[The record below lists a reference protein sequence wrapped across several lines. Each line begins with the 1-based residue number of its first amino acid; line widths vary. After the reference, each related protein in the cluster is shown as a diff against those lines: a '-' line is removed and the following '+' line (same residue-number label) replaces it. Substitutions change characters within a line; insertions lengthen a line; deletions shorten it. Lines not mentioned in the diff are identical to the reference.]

1 MFSAF
6 LLAVFFC
13 FPPAFGAEQLSPFA
27 IESLI
32 GKPAPDFTLNDQN
45 GQPVTLSALRGKPVL
60 LNFWAP
66 WAPNSQEEV
75 RTLIRLRSQPALKEL
90 VILGITA
97 DRKPDAAAAFPGAIQ
112 INYPVLNDPGLVV
125 TKERYHAFMVP
136 LTLLIDRA
144 GVVTKIYYGQQDWL
158 RPNLRQQLAEHI
170 GNQPR

>member
-1 MFSAF
+1 MLSAF

-45 GQPVTLSALRGKPVL
+45 GQPVTLSALRGRPVL

-97 DRKPDAAAAFPGAIQ
+97 DRKPDAAAAFSGAIQ

-125 TKERYHAFMVP
+125 TTRKYAAFMVP
-136 LTLLIDRA
+136 ITILIDRNSL
-144 GVVTKIYYGQQDWL
+144 VKNIYYGQQEWL

-170 GNQPR
+170 GNQSR

>member
-13 FPPAFGAEQLSPFA
+13 FPSAFGAEQLSPFA

-45 GQPVTLSALRGKPVL
+45 GQPVALSALRGKPVL

-66 WAPNSQEEV
+66 WAPNSQNEL
-75 RTLIRLRSQPALKEL
+75 RTLIALRKQTAMKQL

-97 DRKPDAAAAFPGAIQ
+97 DRKPDAAAAFPVAMQ
-112 INYPVLNDPGLVV
+112 INYPVLSDPGLVV
-125 TKERYHAFMVP
+125 TKERYQAFMVP

-144 GVVTKIYYGQQDWL
+144 GVVTKIYYGQQEWL
-158 RPNLRQQLAEHI
+158 RPDVQKQLSGHI
-170 GNQPR
+170 D